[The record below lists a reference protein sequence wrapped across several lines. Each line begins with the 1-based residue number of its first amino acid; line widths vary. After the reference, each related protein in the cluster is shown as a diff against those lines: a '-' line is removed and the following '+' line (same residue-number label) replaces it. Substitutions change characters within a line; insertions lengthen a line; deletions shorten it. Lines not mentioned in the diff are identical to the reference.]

1 MKCNCRNTFFSFKLF
16 ITQVIF
22 TNMLVICKYPL
33 FNFFSKGTWRKR
45 KGCSLIDWNFN
56 IINVQIHAKD
66 IRAYFVG
73 RKVWD

>member
-1 MKCNCRNTFFSFKLF
+1 
-16 ITQVIF
+16 
-22 TNMLVICKYPL
+22 MLVICKYPL